1 MLLLIL
7 LLIPVSFATAWPV
20 VFLMRWVGRRAGLLD
35 GVGSEGHEKVALRG
49 VPNTGG
55 VGLVAGIFVP
65 IVFGLVWL
73 RVFGFGFLGELGET
87 LSVHLD
93 GIDQQTPMIGAL
105 LCCVFVLHVMG
116 LFDDRRPMNPW
127 MKLVIQAAAS
137 FVMVYFF
144 DSRLLTLLDGVP
156 GLASVAPW
164 PSVIV
169 SVIWLVVVINA
180 INFMD
185 NMDGLAGTVAAIA
198 SALFL
203 TAACLNGQWFIA
215 AVLALLLG
223 SLVAFLMFNFPPASV
238 FMGDGGSL
246 VVGFVLGFLTIR
258 TTYIPVD
265 DPTSGWY
272 GVFMP
277 LIILA
282 VPLYDFCSVI
292 LIRIS
297 QGRNPLVG
305 DRQHF
310 SHRFVGRGLTPTQ
323 AVFVIG
329 GCTLAIG
336 LGGIHLSGM
345 SGRQALFVGLQ
356 TVVILGVLAL
366 YEHASG
372 LNNKRGDS

>member
-7 LLIPVSFATAWPV
+7 LLIPVSFAVAWPV

-35 GVGSEGHEKVALRG
+35 GVGSAGHEKVELRG

-73 RVFGFGFLGELGET
+73 RVFRGLDTE

-93 GIDQQTPMIGAL
+93 VIAQQTPMIVAL
-105 LCCVFVLHVMG
+105 LCCVFVLQVMG

-127 MKLVIQAAAS
+127 IKLAVQCAAS
-137 FVMVYFF
+137 FVMVFFF
-144 DSRLLTLLDGVP
+144 DCRLLTLLDGVP
-156 GLASVAPW
+156 GLAAVAPW

-203 TAACLNGQWFIA
+203 TAACLSGQWFIA

-310 SHRFVGRGLTPTQ
+310 SHRFVGRGLTPTR

-345 SGRQALFVGLQ
+345 TGRQAFFVGLQ

-372 LNNKRGDS
+372 LNHERGDS